1 MRKKSLLTL
10 PSAIPTFLIA
20 ESGIMSLGSL
30 MLRVSILKITVL
42 FSCLCGLT
50 LSASKP
56 NLLLIVSDDLT
67 ACLGSYGNEI
77 CQTPNL
83 DRLASEGV
91 QFDRAYCQFPV
102 CGASRASF
110 MSGLYPKRNGMMG
123 NSYTLGSYRAMNPK
137 LADHPS
143 IGGLLRRNGYVSLRV
158 SKIYHM
164 GVPGGIEAGDP
175 GGDDP
180 DSWDRAF
187 DVMAPETAS
196 PGLLELLSPR
206 RTHYGSNFARIIVPD
221 DEIETQADALTASQ
235 AIAILEGRAKG
246 GDFSKFIRPDEPFF
260 LGVGFVRPHVPLVAP
275 QSMFDLY
282 DEETI
287 PLPYVPEGDLDD
299 LPEPAAAM
307 ATEGRY
313 WLSEQEQRQTIAAYY
328 ASVTYMDQQV
338 GRLLDA
344 LDRLDMRKDTIVIFT
359 SDHGY
364 NLGEHTMWQ
373 KLSLFEESTR
383 VPLIISAP
391 DHERSA
397 GKKSRALVELV
408 DLYPTILDF
417 AGLSD
422 KAPANLDGLSLRPLL
437 KNPESAGKKKMAY
450 TVTRRPGESIRTDRY
465 RYNSWG
471 DQGEELYDHESDPN
485 EFTNLVGSE
494 QYSSV
499 LEEMRQLLAEKNKGF

>member
-1 MRKKSLLTL
+1 MLRFSILTL
-10 PSAIPTFLIA
+10 FASFVFDWGR
-20 ESGIMSLGSL
+20 S
-30 MLRVSILKITVL
+30 
-42 FSCLCGLT
+42 

-56 NLLLIVSDDLT
+56 NILFIVSDDLT

-91 QFDRAYCQFPV
+91 QFDRAYCQYPV

-123 NSYTLGSYRAMNPK
+123 NSYTLGSYRAMYPK

-164 GVPGGIEAGDP
+164 GVPGGIEAGEP

-180 DSWDRAF
+180 DSWDRAI

-196 PGLLELLSPR
+196 PGVLELLSPR

-221 DEIETQADALTASQ
+221 DEIETQADALTATQ
-235 AIAILEGRAKG
+235 AIAILDSRARG
-246 GDFSKFIRPDEPFF
+246 GEFSKFIRPEEPFF
-260 LGVGFVRPHVPLVAP
+260 LAVGFVRPHVPLVAP
-275 QSMFDLY
+275 KSMFDLY
-282 DEETI
+282 DEDSI

-307 ATEGRY
+307 ANEGRY
-313 WLSEQEQRQTIAAYY
+313 WLTEKQQKQSIAAYY

-344 LDRLDMRKDTIVIFT
+344 LDRLGQRENTIVIFT

-373 KLSLFEESTR
+373 KLSLFEESAR
-383 VPLIISAP
+383 VPLLISAP
-391 DHERSA
+391 GFEKAA
-397 GKKSRALVELV
+397 GKKAQGLVELV
-408 DLYPTILDF
+408 DLYPTLLDLT
-417 AGLSD
+417 GLKD
-422 KAPANLDGLSLRPLL
+422 KAPANLDGISLRPLL
-437 KNPESAGKKKMAY
+437 DNPDSKGKKKLAY
-450 TVTRRPGESIRTDRY
+450 TVTRSSGESIRTDRY
-465 RYNSWG
+465 RYNRWG
-471 DQGEELYDHESDPN
+471 EEGEELYDHQTDPK
-485 EFTNLVGSE
+485 EFTNLVGME
-494 QYSSV
+494 QHSDTLKRMRAL
-499 LEEMRQLLAEKNKGF
+499 LETKNEGF

>member
-1 MRKKSLLTL
+1 
-10 PSAIPTFLIA
+10 
-20 ESGIMSLGSL
+20 
-30 MLRVSILKITVL
+30 MLRFSVLILFASFV
-42 FSCLCGLT
+42 FDWGGS

-56 NLLLIVSDDLT
+56 NILFIVSDDLT

-91 QFDRAYCQFPV
+91 QFDRAYCQYPV

-143 IGGLLRRNGYVSLRV
+143 IGGFLRRNGYVSLRV

-164 GVPGGIEAGDP
+164 GVPGGIEAGEP

-180 DSWDRAF
+180 DSWDRAI

-196 PGLLELLSPR
+196 PGVLELLSPK

-221 DEIETQADALTASQ
+221 DKIETQADALTATQ
-235 AIAILEGRAKG
+235 AIAILDSRARG
-246 GDFSKFIRPDEPFF
+246 GEFSKFIRPEEPFF
-260 LGVGFVRPHVPLVAP
+260 LAVGFVRPHVPLVAP
-275 QSMFDLY
+275 KSMFDLY
-282 DEETI
+282 DEDSI

-307 ATEGRY
+307 ANEGRY
-313 WLSEQEQRQTIAAYY
+313 WLTEKQQKQSIAAYY

-338 GRLLDA
+338 GRLLDT
-344 LDRLDMRKDTIVIFT
+344 LDRLGQRENTIVIFT

-373 KLSLFEESTR
+373 KLSLFEESAR
-383 VPLIISAP
+383 VPLLISAP
-391 DHERSA
+391 GFEKAA
-397 GKKSRALVELV
+397 GKKAQGLVELV
-408 DLYPTILDF
+408 DLYPTLLDLT
-417 AGLSD
+417 GLKD
-422 KAPANLDGLSLRPLL
+422 KAPANLDGISLRPLL
-437 KNPESAGKKKMAY
+437 DNPDSKGKKKLAY
-450 TVTRRPGESIRTDRY
+450 TVTRSSGESIRTDRY
-465 RYNSWG
+465 RYNRWG
-471 DQGEELYDHESDPN
+471 KEGEELYDHQTDPK
-485 EFTNLVGSE
+485 EFTNLVGMEQHSE
-494 QYSSV
+494 TLKRLRAL
-499 LEEMRQLLAEKNKGF
+499 LETKNEKF

>member
-1 MRKKSLLTL
+1 M
-10 PSAIPTFLIA
+10 AF
-20 ESGIMSLGSL
+20 
-30 MLRVSILKITVL
+30 MLRFSVLILFASFVL
-42 FSCLCGLT
+42 DWGGS

-56 NLLLIVSDDLT
+56 NILFIVSDDLT

-91 QFDRAYCQFPV
+91 QFDRAYCQYPV

-143 IGGLLRRNGYVSLRV
+143 IGGFLRRNGYVSLRV

-164 GVPGGIEAGDP
+164 GVPGGIEAGEP

-180 DSWDRAF
+180 DSWDRAI

-196 PGLLELLSPR
+196 PGVLELLSPR

-221 DEIETQADALTASQ
+221 DEIETQADALTATQ
-235 AIAILEGRAKG
+235 AIAILDSRARG
-246 GDFSKFIRPDEPFF
+246 GEFSKFIRPEEPFF
-260 LGVGFVRPHVPLVAP
+260 LAVGFVRPHVPLVAP
-275 QSMFDLY
+275 KSMFDLY
-282 DEETI
+282 DEDSI

-299 LPEPAAAM
+299 LPEPATAM
-307 ATEGRY
+307 ANEGRY
-313 WLSEQEQRQTIAAYY
+313 WLTEKQQKQSIAAYY

-344 LDRLDMRKDTIVIFT
+344 LDRLGQRENTIVIFT

-373 KLSLFEESTR
+373 KLSLFEESAR
-383 VPLIISAP
+383 VPLLISAP
-391 DHERSA
+391 GFEKAA
-397 GKKSRALVELV
+397 GKKAQGLVELV
-408 DLYPTILDF
+408 DLYPTLLDLT
-417 AGLSD
+417 GLKD
-422 KAPANLDGLSLRPLL
+422 KAPANLDGISLRPLL
-437 KNPESAGKKKMAY
+437 DNPDSKGKKKLVY
-450 TVTRRPGESIRTDRY
+450 TVTRSSGESIRTDRY
-465 RYNSWG
+465 RYNRWG
-471 DQGEELYDHESDPN
+471 EEGEELYDHQTDPK
-485 EFTNLVGSE
+485 EFTNLVGME
-494 QYSSV
+494 QHSDTLKHMRAL
-499 LEEMRQLLAEKNKGF
+499 LETKNEGF

>member
-1 MRKKSLLTL
+1 
-10 PSAIPTFLIA
+10 
-20 ESGIMSLGSL
+20 
-30 MLRVSILKITVL
+30 MLRFSVLILFPWFV
-42 FSCLCGLT
+42 FDWGGS

-56 NLLLIVSDDLT
+56 NILFIVSDDLT

-91 QFDRAYCQFPV
+91 QFDRAYCQYPV

-143 IGGLLRRNGYVSLRV
+143 IGGFLRRNGYVSLRV

-164 GVPGGIEAGDP
+164 GVPGGIEAGEP

-180 DSWDRAF
+180 DSWDRAI
-187 DVMAPETAS
+187 DVMAPETTS
-196 PGLLELLSPR
+196 PGVLELLSPK

-221 DEIETQADALTASQ
+221 DKIETQADALTATQ
-235 AIAILEGRAKG
+235 AIAILDSRARG
-246 GDFSKFIRPDEPFF
+246 GEFSKFIRPEEPFF
-260 LGVGFVRPHVPLVAP
+260 LAVGFVRPHVPLVAP
-275 QSMFDLY
+275 KSMFDLY
-282 DEETI
+282 DEDSI

-307 ATEGRY
+307 ANEGRY
-313 WLSEQEQRQTIAAYY
+313 WLTEKQQKQSIAAYY

-338 GRLLDA
+338 GRLLDT
-344 LDRLDMRKDTIVIFT
+344 LDRLGQRENTIVIFT

-373 KLSLFEESTR
+373 KLSLFEESAR
-383 VPLIISAP
+383 VPLLISAP
-391 DHERSA
+391 GFEKAA
-397 GKKSRALVELV
+397 GKKAQGLVELV
-408 DLYPTILDF
+408 DLYPTLLDLT
-417 AGLSD
+417 GLKD
-422 KAPANLDGLSLRPLL
+422 KAPANLDGISLRPLL
-437 KNPESAGKKKMAY
+437 DNPDSKGKKKLAY
-450 TVTRRPGESIRTDRY
+450 TVTRSSGESIRTDRY
-465 RYNSWG
+465 RYNRWG
-471 DQGEELYDHESDPN
+471 KEGEELYDHQTDPK
-485 EFTNLVGSE
+485 EFTNLVGMEQHSE
-494 QYSSV
+494 TLKRLRAL
-499 LEEMRQLLAEKNKGF
+499 LETKNEKF

>member
-1 MRKKSLLTL
+1 M
-10 PSAIPTFLIA
+10 AF
-20 ESGIMSLGSL
+20 
-30 MLRVSILKITVL
+30 MLRFSVLILFASFV
-42 FSCLCGLT
+42 FDWGGS

-56 NLLLIVSDDLT
+56 NILFIVSDDLT

-91 QFDRAYCQFPV
+91 QFDRAYCQYPV

-143 IGGLLRRNGYVSLRV
+143 IGGFLRRNGYVSLRV

-164 GVPGGIEAGDP
+164 GVPGGIEAGEP

-180 DSWDRAF
+180 DSWDRAI

-196 PGLLELLSPR
+196 PGVLELLSPK

-221 DEIETQADALTASQ
+221 DKIETQADALTATQ
-235 AIAILEGRAKG
+235 AIAILDSRARG
-246 GDFSKFIRPDEPFF
+246 GEFSKFIRPEEPFF
-260 LGVGFVRPHVPLVAP
+260 LAVGFVRPHVPLVAP
-275 QSMFDLY
+275 KSIFDLY
-282 DEETI
+282 DEDSI

-307 ATEGRY
+307 ANEGRY
-313 WLSEQEQRQTIAAYY
+313 WLTEKQQKQSIAAYY

-344 LDRLDMRKDTIVIFT
+344 LDRLGQRENTIVIFT

-373 KLSLFEESTR
+373 KLSLFEESAR
-383 VPLIISAP
+383 VPLLISAP
-391 DHERSA
+391 GFEKAA
-397 GKKSRALVELV
+397 GKKAQGLVELV
-408 DLYPTILDF
+408 DLYPTLLDLT
-417 AGLSD
+417 GLKD
-422 KAPANLDGLSLRPLL
+422 KAPANLDGISLRPLL
-437 KNPESAGKKKMAY
+437 DNPDSKGKKKLAY
-450 TVTRRPGESIRTDRY
+450 TVTRSSGESIRTDRY
-465 RYNSWG
+465 RYNRWG
-471 DQGEELYDHESDPN
+471 KEGEELYDHQTDPK
-485 EFTNLVGSE
+485 EFTNLVGMEQHSE
-494 QYSSV
+494 TLKRLRAL
-499 LEEMRQLLAEKNKGF
+499 LETKNEKF

>member
-1 MRKKSLLTL
+1 MLRFSILTL
-10 PSAIPTFLIA
+10 FASFVFDW
-20 ESGIMSLGSL
+20 GGS
-30 MLRVSILKITVL
+30 
-42 FSCLCGLT
+42 

-56 NLLLIVSDDLT
+56 NILFIVSDDLT

-91 QFDRAYCQFPV
+91 QFDRAYCQYPV

-164 GVPGGIEAGDP
+164 GVPGGIEAGEP

-180 DSWDRAF
+180 DSWDRAI

-196 PGLLELLSPR
+196 PGVLELLSPR

-221 DEIETQADALTASQ
+221 DEIETQADALTATQ
-235 AIAILEGRAKG
+235 AIAILDSRARG
-246 GDFSKFIRPDEPFF
+246 GEFSKFIRPEEPFF
-260 LGVGFVRPHVPLVAP
+260 LAVGFVRPHVPLVAP
-275 QSMFDLY
+275 KSMFDLY
-282 DEETI
+282 DEDSI

-307 ATEGRY
+307 ANEGRY
-313 WLSEQEQRQTIAAYY
+313 WLTEKQQKQSIAAYY

-344 LDRLDMRKDTIVIFT
+344 LDRLGQRENTIVIFT

-373 KLSLFEESTR
+373 KLSLFEESAR
-383 VPLIISAP
+383 VPLLISAP
-391 DHERSA
+391 GFEKAA
-397 GKKSRALVELV
+397 GKKAQGLVELV
-408 DLYPTILDF
+408 DLYPTLLDLT
-417 AGLSD
+417 GLKD
-422 KAPANLDGLSLRPLL
+422 KAPANLDGISLRPLL
-437 KNPESAGKKKMAY
+437 DNPDSKGEKKMAY
-450 TVTRRPGESIRTDRY
+450 TVTRSSGESIRTDRY
-465 RYNSWG
+465 RYNRWG
-471 DQGEELYDHESDPN
+471 EEGEELYDHQTDPK
-485 EFTNLVGSE
+485 EFTNLVGME
-494 QYSSV
+494 QHSDTLKRMRAL
-499 LEEMRQLLAEKNKGF
+499 LEAKNEGF

>member
-1 MRKKSLLTL
+1 
-10 PSAIPTFLIA
+10 
-20 ESGIMSLGSL
+20 
-30 MLRVSILKITVL
+30 MLRFLVLILFASFV
-42 FSCLCGLT
+42 FDWGGS

-56 NLLLIVSDDLT
+56 NILFIVSDDLT

-91 QFDRAYCQFPV
+91 QFDRAYCQYPV

-143 IGGLLRRNGYVSLRV
+143 IGGFLRRNGYVSLRV

-164 GVPGGIEAGDP
+164 GVPGGIEAGEP

-180 DSWDRAF
+180 DSWDRAI

-196 PGLLELLSPR
+196 PGVLELLSPK

-221 DEIETQADALTASQ
+221 DKIETQADALTATQ
-235 AIAILEGRAKG
+235 AIAILDSRARG
-246 GDFSKFIRPDEPFF
+246 GEFSKFIRPEEPFF
-260 LGVGFVRPHVPLVAP
+260 LAVGFVRPHVPLVAP
-275 QSMFDLY
+275 KSMFDLY
-282 DEETI
+282 DEDSI

-307 ATEGRY
+307 ANEGRY
-313 WLSEQEQRQTIAAYY
+313 WLTEKQQRQSIAAYY

-344 LDRLDMRKDTIVIFT
+344 LDRLGQRENTIVIFT

-373 KLSLFEESTR
+373 KLSLFEESAR
-383 VPLIISAP
+383 VPLLISAP
-391 DHERSA
+391 GFEKAA
-397 GKKSRALVELV
+397 GKKAQGLVELV
-408 DLYPTILDF
+408 DLYPTLLDLT
-417 AGLSD
+417 GLKD
-422 KAPANLDGLSLRPLL
+422 KAPANLDGISLRPLL
-437 KNPESAGKKKMAY
+437 DNPDSKGKKKLAY
-450 TVTRRPGESIRTDRY
+450 TVTRSSGESIRTDRY
-465 RYNSWG
+465 RYNRWG
-471 DQGEELYDHESDPN
+471 NEGEELYDHQADPK
-485 EFTNLVGSE
+485 EFTNLVGME
-494 QYSSV
+494 QHSDTLKRLRAL
-499 LEEMRQLLAEKNKGF
+499 LETKNEKF

>member
-1 MRKKSLLTL
+1 
-10 PSAIPTFLIA
+10 
-20 ESGIMSLGSL
+20 
-30 MLRVSILKITVL
+30 MLRFLVLILFASFV
-42 FSCLCGLT
+42 FDWGGS
-50 LSASKP
+50 LSASRP
-56 NLLLIVSDDLT
+56 NILFIVSDDLT
-67 ACLGSYGNEI
+67 TCLGSYGNEI

-91 QFDRAYCQFPV
+91 QFDRAYCQYPV

-143 IGGLLRRNGYVSLRV
+143 IGGFLRRNGYVSLRV

-164 GVPGGIEAGDP
+164 GVPGGIEAGEP

-180 DSWDRAF
+180 DSWDRAI

-196 PGLLELLSPR
+196 PGVLELLSPK

-221 DEIETQADALTASQ
+221 DKIETQADALTATQ
-235 AIAILEGRAKG
+235 AIAILDSRARG
-246 GDFSKFIRPDEPFF
+246 GEFSKFIRPEEPFF
-260 LGVGFVRPHVPLVAP
+260 LAVGFVRPHVPLVAP
-275 QSMFDLY
+275 KSMFDLY
-282 DEETI
+282 DEDSI

-307 ATEGRY
+307 ANEGRY
-313 WLSEQEQRQTIAAYY
+313 WLTEKQQRQSIAAYY

-344 LDRLDMRKDTIVIFT
+344 LDRLGQRENTIVIFT

-373 KLSLFEESTR
+373 KLSLFEESAR
-383 VPLIISAP
+383 VPLLISAP
-391 DHERSA
+391 GFEKAA
-397 GKKSRALVELV
+397 GKKAQGLVELV
-408 DLYPTILDF
+408 DLYPTLLDLT
-417 AGLSD
+417 GLKD
-422 KAPANLDGLSLRPLL
+422 KAPANLDGISLRPLL
-437 KNPESAGKKKMAY
+437 DNPDSKGKKKLAY
-450 TVTRRPGESIRTDRY
+450 TVTRSSGESIRTDRY
-465 RYNSWG
+465 RYNRWG
-471 DQGEELYDHESDPN
+471 NEGEELYDHQADPK
-485 EFTNLVGSE
+485 EFTNLVGME
-494 QYSSV
+494 QHSDTLKRLRAL
-499 LEEMRQLLAEKNKGF
+499 LETKNEKF

>member
-1 MRKKSLLTL
+1 M
-10 PSAIPTFLIA
+10 AF
-20 ESGIMSLGSL
+20 
-30 MLRVSILKITVL
+30 MLRFSVL
-42 FSCLCGLT
+42 IFFASFAFDWGGS

-56 NLLLIVSDDLT
+56 NILFIVSDDLT

-91 QFDRAYCQFPV
+91 QFDRAYCQYPV

-143 IGGLLRRNGYVSLRV
+143 IGGFLRRNGYVSLRV

-164 GVPGGIEAGDP
+164 GVPGGIEAGEP

-180 DSWDRAF
+180 DSWDRAI

-196 PGLLELLSPR
+196 PGVLELLSPK

-221 DEIETQADALTASQ
+221 DKIETQADALTATQ
-235 AIAILEGRAKG
+235 AIAILDSRARG
-246 GDFSKFIRPDEPFF
+246 GEFSKFIRPEEPFF
-260 LGVGFVRPHVPLVAP
+260 LAVGFVRPHVPLVAP
-275 QSMFDLY
+275 KSMFDLY
-282 DEETI
+282 DEDSI

-307 ATEGRY
+307 ANEGRY
-313 WLSEQEQRQTIAAYY
+313 WLTDKQQKQSITAYY

-344 LDRLDMRKDTIVIFT
+344 LDRLGQRENTIVIFT

-373 KLSLFEESTR
+373 KLSLFEESAR
-383 VPLIISAP
+383 VPLLISAP
-391 DHERSA
+391 GFEKAA
-397 GKKSRALVELV
+397 GKKAQGLVELV
-408 DLYPTILDF
+408 DLYPTLLDLT
-417 AGLSD
+417 GLKD
-422 KAPANLDGLSLRPLL
+422 KAPANLDGISLRPLL
-437 KNPESAGKKKMAY
+437 DNPDSKGKKKLAY
-450 TVTRRPGESIRTDRY
+450 TVTRSSGESIRTDRY
-465 RYNSWG
+465 RYNRWG
-471 DQGEELYDHESDPN
+471 EEGEELYDHQTDPK
-485 EFTNLVGSE
+485 EFTNLVGME
-494 QYSSV
+494 QHSDTLKRMRAL
-499 LEEMRQLLAEKNKGF
+499 LEAKNEEF

>member
-1 MRKKSLLTL
+1 
-10 PSAIPTFLIA
+10 
-20 ESGIMSLGSL
+20 
-30 MLRVSILKITVL
+30 MLRFLVLILFASFV
-42 FSCLCGLT
+42 FAWGGS

-56 NLLLIVSDDLT
+56 NILFIVSDDLT

-91 QFDRAYCQFPV
+91 QFDRAYCQYPV
-102 CGASRASF
+102 CGASRASI

-143 IGGLLRRNGYVSLRV
+143 IGGFLRRNGYVSLRV

-164 GVPGGIEAGDP
+164 GVPGGIEAGEP

-180 DSWDRAF
+180 DSWDRAI

-196 PGLLELLSPR
+196 PGVLELLSPK

-221 DEIETQADALTASQ
+221 DKIETQADALTATQ
-235 AIAILEGRAKG
+235 AIAILDSRARG
-246 GDFSKFIRPDEPFF
+246 GEFSKFIRPEEPFF
-260 LGVGFVRPHVPLVAP
+260 LAVGFVRPHVPLVAP
-275 QSMFDLY
+275 KSMFDLY
-282 DEETI
+282 DEDSI
-287 PLPYVPEGDLDD
+287 PLPHVPEGDLDD

-307 ATEGRY
+307 ANEGRY
-313 WLSEQEQRQTIAAYY
+313 WMTKKQQKQSIAAYY

-344 LDRLDMRKDTIVIFT
+344 LDRLGQRENTIVIFT

-373 KLSLFEESTR
+373 KLSLFEESAR
-383 VPLIISAP
+383 VPLLISAP
-391 DHERSA
+391 GFEKAA
-397 GKKSRALVELV
+397 GKKAQGLVELV
-408 DLYPTILDF
+408 DLYPTLLDLT
-417 AGLSD
+417 GLKD
-422 KAPANLDGLSLRPLL
+422 KAPANLDGISLRPLL
-437 KNPESAGKKKMAY
+437 DNPDSKGKKKLVY
-450 TVTRRPGESIRTDRY
+450 TVTRSSGESIRTDRY
-465 RYNSWG
+465 RYNRWG
-471 DQGEELYDHESDPN
+471 NEGEELYDHQADPK
-485 EFTNLVGSE
+485 EFTNLVGME
-494 QYSSV
+494 QHSDTLERLRALLETKKREV
-499 LEEMRQLLAEKNKGF
+499 LN

>member
-1 MRKKSLLTL
+1 M
-10 PSAIPTFLIA
+10 AF
-20 ESGIMSLGSL
+20 
-30 MLRVSILKITVL
+30 MLRFSVLILFASFV
-42 FSCLCGLT
+42 FDWGGS

-56 NLLLIVSDDLT
+56 NILFIVSDDLT

-91 QFDRAYCQFPV
+91 QFDRAYCQYPV

-143 IGGLLRRNGYVSLRV
+143 IGGFLRRNGYVSLRV

-164 GVPGGIEAGDP
+164 GVPGGIEAGEP

-180 DSWDRAF
+180 DSWDRAI

-196 PGLLELLSPR
+196 PGVLELLSPK

-221 DEIETQADALTASQ
+221 DKIETQADALTATQ
-235 AIAILEGRAKG
+235 AIAILDSRARG
-246 GDFSKFIRPDEPFF
+246 GEFSKFIRPEEPFF
-260 LGVGFVRPHVPLVAP
+260 LAVGFVRPHVPLVAP
-275 QSMFDLY
+275 KSMFDLY
-282 DEETI
+282 DEDSI

-307 ATEGRY
+307 ANEGRY
-313 WLSEQEQRQTIAAYY
+313 WLTEKQQKQSIAAYY

-344 LDRLDMRKDTIVIFT
+344 LDRLGQRENTIVIFT

-373 KLSLFEESTR
+373 KLSLFEESAR
-383 VPLIISAP
+383 VPLLISAP
-391 DHERSA
+391 GFEKAA
-397 GKKSRALVELV
+397 GKKAQGLVELV
-408 DLYPTILDF
+408 DLYPTLLDLT
-417 AGLSD
+417 GLKD
-422 KAPANLDGLSLRPLL
+422 KAPANLDGISLRPLL
-437 KNPESAGKKKMAY
+437 DNPDSKGKKKLAY
-450 TVTRRPGESIRTDRY
+450 TITRSSGESIRTDRY
-465 RYNSWG
+465 RYNRWG
-471 DQGEELYDHESDPN
+471 KEGEELYDHQTDPK
-485 EFTNLVGSE
+485 EFTNLVGMEQHSE
-494 QYSSV
+494 TLKRLRAL
-499 LEEMRQLLAEKNKGF
+499 LETKNEKF

>member
-1 MRKKSLLTL
+1 MFRASTLIYLSLFFCIC
-10 PSAIPTFLIA
+10 S
-20 ESGIMSLGSL
+20 
-30 MLRVSILKITVL
+30 
-42 FSCLCGLT
+42 FS

-56 NLLLIVSDDLT
+56 NILFIVSDDLT
-67 ACLGSYGNEI
+67 ACLGTYGNEI

-91 QFDRAYCQFPV
+91 QFDRAYCQYPV

-123 NSYTLGSYRAMNPK
+123 NSYALGSYRAMNPK

-143 IGGLLRRNGYVSLRV
+143 IGGFLRRNGYVSLRV

-164 GVPGGIEAGDP
+164 GVPGGVEAGEP

-180 DSWDRAF
+180 DSWDRAI

-196 PGLLELLSPR
+196 PGVLELLSPR

-221 DEIETQADALTASQ
+221 DEIETQADALTATQ
-235 AIAILEGRAKG
+235 AIAILDSRARG
-246 GDFSKFIRPDEPFF
+246 GEFSKFIRPEEPFF
-260 LGVGFVRPHVPLVAP
+260 LAVGFVRPHVPLVAP
-275 QSMFDLY
+275 KSMFDLY
-282 DEETI
+282 DEDSI

-307 ATEGRY
+307 ANEGRY
-313 WLSEQEQRQTIAAYY
+313 WLTEKQQKQSIAAYY

-344 LDRLDMRKDTIVIFT
+344 LDRLGQRENTIIIFT

-373 KLSLFEESTR
+373 KLSLFEESAR
-383 VPLIISAP
+383 VPLLISAP
-391 DHERSA
+391 GFEKAA
-397 GKKSRALVELV
+397 GKKAQGLVELV
-408 DLYPTILDF
+408 DLYPTLLDLT
-417 AGLSD
+417 GLKD
-422 KAPANLDGLSLRPLL
+422 KAPANLDGISLRPLL
-437 KNPESAGKKKMAY
+437 DNPDSKGKKKMAY
-450 TVTRRPGESIRTDRY
+450 TVTRSSGESIRTDRY
-465 RYNSWG
+465 RYNRWG
-471 DQGEELYDHESDPN
+471 EEGEELYDHQTDPK
-485 EFTNLVGSE
+485 EFTNLAGME
-494 QYSSV
+494 QHSNTLKRMRAL
-499 LEEMRQLLAEKNKGF
+499 LETKNEGF

>member
-1 MRKKSLLTL
+1 MIRFSV
-10 PSAIPTFLIA
+10 LILFA
-20 ESGIMSLGSL
+20 SFVFDWGGS
-30 MLRVSILKITVL
+30 
-42 FSCLCGLT
+42 

-56 NLLLIVSDDLT
+56 NILFIVSDDLT

-91 QFDRAYCQFPV
+91 QFDRAYCQYPV

-143 IGGLLRRNGYVSLRV
+143 IGGFLRRNGYVSLRV

-164 GVPGGIEAGDP
+164 GVPGGIEAGEP

-180 DSWDRAF
+180 DSWDRAI

-196 PGLLELLSPR
+196 PGVLELLSPK

-221 DEIETQADALTASQ
+221 DKIETQADALTATQ
-235 AIAILEGRAKG
+235 AIAILDSRARG
-246 GDFSKFIRPDEPFF
+246 GEFSKFIRPEEPFF
-260 LGVGFVRPHVPLVAP
+260 LAVGFVRPHVPLVAP
-275 QSMFDLY
+275 KSMFDLY
-282 DEETI
+282 DEDSI

-307 ATEGRY
+307 ANEGRY
-313 WLSEQEQRQTIAAYY
+313 WLTEKQQKQSIAAYY

-344 LDRLDMRKDTIVIFT
+344 LDRLGQRENTIVIFT

-373 KLSLFEESTR
+373 KLSLFEESAR
-383 VPLIISAP
+383 VPLLISAP
-391 DHERSA
+391 GFEKAA
-397 GKKSRALVELV
+397 GKKAQGLVELV
-408 DLYPTILDF
+408 DLYPTLLDLT
-417 AGLSD
+417 GLKD
-422 KAPANLDGLSLRPLL
+422 KAPANLDGISLRPLL
-437 KNPESAGKKKMAY
+437 DNPDSKGKKKLAY
-450 TVTRRPGESIRTDRY
+450 TITRSSGESIRTDRY
-465 RYNSWG
+465 RYNRWG
-471 DQGEELYDHESDPN
+471 KEGEELYDHQTDPK
-485 EFTNLVGSE
+485 EFTNLVGMEQHSE
-494 QYSSV
+494 TLKRLRAL
-499 LEEMRQLLAEKNKGF
+499 LETKNEKF

>member
-1 MRKKSLLTL
+1 MIRFSV
-10 PSAIPTFLIA
+10 LILFA
-20 ESGIMSLGSL
+20 SFVFDWGGS
-30 MLRVSILKITVL
+30 
-42 FSCLCGLT
+42 

-56 NLLLIVSDDLT
+56 NILFIVSDDLT

-91 QFDRAYCQFPV
+91 QFERAYCQYPV

-123 NSYTLGSYRAMNPK
+123 NSYALGSYRAMNPK

-143 IGGLLRRNGYVSLRV
+143 IGGFLRRNGYVSLRV

-164 GVPGGIEAGDP
+164 GVPGGIEAGEP

-180 DSWDRAF
+180 DSWDRAI

-196 PGLLELLSPR
+196 PGVLELLSPK

-221 DEIETQADALTASQ
+221 DKIETQADALTATQ
-235 AIAILEGRAKG
+235 AIAILDSRARG
-246 GDFSKFIRPDEPFF
+246 GEFSKFIRPEEPFF
-260 LGVGFVRPHVPLVAP
+260 LAVGFVRPHVPLVAP
-275 QSMFDLY
+275 KSMFDLY
-282 DEETI
+282 DEDSI

-307 ATEGRY
+307 ANEGRY
-313 WLSEQEQRQTIAAYY
+313 WLTEKQQKQSIAAYY

-344 LDRLDMRKDTIVIFT
+344 LDRLGQRENTIVIFT

-373 KLSLFEESTR
+373 KLSLFEESAR
-383 VPLIISAP
+383 VPLLISAP
-391 DHERSA
+391 GFEKAA
-397 GKKSRALVELV
+397 GKKAQGLVELV
-408 DLYPTILDF
+408 DLYPTLLDLT
-417 AGLSD
+417 GLKD
-422 KAPANLDGLSLRPLL
+422 KAPANLDGISLRPLL
-437 KNPESAGKKKMAY
+437 DNPDSKGKKKLAY
-450 TVTRRPGESIRTDRY
+450 TITRSSGESIRTDRY
-465 RYNSWG
+465 RYNRWG
-471 DQGEELYDHESDPN
+471 KEGEELYDHQTDPK
-485 EFTNLVGSE
+485 EFTNLVGMEQHSE
-494 QYSSV
+494 TLKRLRAL
-499 LEEMRQLLAEKNKGF
+499 LETKNEKF